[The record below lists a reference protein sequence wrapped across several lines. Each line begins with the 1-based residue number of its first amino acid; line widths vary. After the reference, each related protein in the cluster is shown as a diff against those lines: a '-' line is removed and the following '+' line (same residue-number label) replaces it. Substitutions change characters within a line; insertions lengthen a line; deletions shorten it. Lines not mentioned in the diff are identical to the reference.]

1 MFSLIKARF
10 LIRQI
15 NEKIAHHIMP
25 KICFVLLNP
34 GCTGDGIHVTFFP
47 VRKVQILII
56 WSALS
61 SHVTMF
67 FYLPSYGMAEFTS
80 RFGRGHTMFKMCN
93 VPHMPSVYLV
103 LKNPNCLLPSEFAYV
118 RPF

>member
-1 MFSLIKARF
+1 MILEMFSLIKARF

-67 FYLPSYGMAEFTS
+67 FI
-80 RFGRGHTMFKMCN
+80 
-93 VPHMPSVYLV
+93 YLV
-103 LKNPNCLLPSEFAYV
+103 AWQSSQAGLEGATQC
-118 RPF
+118 